1 MNQRCI
7 HITVV
12 FRLVPIVL
20 DEILEGACHTV
31 VPLAVF
37 MVQFEVVD
45 EFGDMD

>member
-1 MNQRCI
+1 MNQRCVQ
-7 HITVV
+7 ITVV

-20 DEILEGACHTV
+20 DEILERACHTV

-45 EFGDMD
+45 ELGDMD